1 MRPPVP
7 PLVLAAWVLACGPTP
22 AERQAA
28 AARARADS
36 IARAQAESAAAPLP
50 GMPPLDSTDVYAA
63 AAAGM
68 VDSVEAAGRP
78 AVYVPL
84 GGAGS
89 VAVIDPRTYKVV
101 RRFATGLLPQHVVP
115 SYDQRRLWVA
125 NDRGNSLTP
134 IDPRTS
140 LPGKNVTVADP
151 YNLYFTPDG
160 RYALVVAERLQ
171 RLDFRDPQTLAL
183 HDTVH
188 VDCAGVDHMEFTRDG
203 RWALATCEFSGKI
216 LKLDVVTHK
225 VVGYLQ
231 LDPGGLGKRGAP
243 QDVRSAPDGRLF
255 YVADMM
261 ANGVYVVDPVVFRRV
276 AFIPTGKGTHGIYPS
291 RDGKVLYISNRGSN
305 HTWGAPRGPGSVT
318 VLDPKTWRIV
328 ATWVV
333 PGGGSPDMG
342 NVTADGKELW
352 LSGRYDGEVYV
363 FDTATGTLTHRIA
376 VGRGPH
382 GLTVWPQP
390 GRISLGHTGNM
401 R

>member
-1 MRPPVP
+1 MRPPFA
-7 PLVLAAWVLACGPTP
+7 PLALTALVLACGPTA

-36 IARAQAESAAAPLP
+36 IARAAAARLP
-50 GMPPLDSTDVYAA
+50 GMPRIDWADVYAA

-68 VDSVEAAGRP
+68 VASVEAAGRP

-101 RRFATGLLPQHVVP
+101 GRFATGLLPQHVVP

-134 IDPRTS
+134 IDPRTTR
-140 LPGKNVTVADP
+140 PGKNVTVADP

-188 VDCAGVDHMEFTRDG
+188 VDCPGVDHMDFTRDG
-203 RWALATCEFSGKI
+203 RSALATCEFSGKL
-216 LKLDVVTHK
+216 LKLDVVTHR

-231 LDPGGLGKRGAP
+231 LDPGGLGKQGAP

-261 ANGVYVVDPVVFRRV
+261 ANGVYVVDPVAFRRV
-276 AFIPTGKGTHGIYPS
+276 AFIPTGKGTH
-291 RDGKVLYISNRGSN
+291 R
-305 HTWGAPRGPGSVT
+305 
-318 VLDPKTWRIV
+318 
-328 ATWVV
+328 
-333 PGGGSPDMG
+333 
-342 NVTADGKELW
+342 
-352 LSGRYDGEVYV
+352 
-363 FDTATGTLTHRIA
+363 
-376 VGRGPH
+376 
-382 GLTVWPQP
+382 
-390 GRISLGHTGNM
+390 
-401 R
+401 